1 MLLVVCHLCKKLAE
15 VWESVRLHS
24 RNVAHSRFL
33 PWDIYIYS
41 RRRCHDKELTIV
53 FRSILAL
60 MVLPGYVAPIRFRL
74 SGEWWDIM
82 CFIAGSSASNGQIG
96 QEIARKQEQR
106 PPQTSHPIISCCART
121 WPWCSNLQSTFCFA
135 FCFFGQMPLLV
146 QTTTQTCPMPNA
158 WLLLVG
164 CWRRFIC
171 NSVSSF
177 IAVGSL
183 STMGQS
189 LYRNDGFTYPQDT
202 LRNDYKAIN
211 LAQQVSCFQDMC
223 SMPCFFLAHGV
234 EIHENTMALSLS
246 HGTTWRE
253 LQGSESEVKPTCHP
267 AIETLGMQTS
277 RVVAWCFGQP
287 LP

>member
-1 MLLVVCHLCKKLAE
+1 MLRQSGSDYLENGGTSCASLQDQVPPTDKSDRKLQESKSSGLLKLLILSLVAVQEHGHDVPIC
-15 VWESVRLHS
+15 SQHS
-24 RNVAHSRFL
+24 AL
-33 PWDIYIYS
+33 PF
-41 RRRCHDKELTIV
+41 V
-53 FRSILAL
+53 F
-60 MVLPGYVAPIRFRL
+60 FR
-74 SGEWWDIM
+74 
-82 CFIAGSSASNGQIG
+82 
-96 QEIARKQEQR
+96 
-106 PPQTSHPIISCCART
+106 
-121 WPWCSNLQSTFCFA
+121 
-135 FCFFGQMPLLV
+135 QMPLLV

-211 LAQQVSCFQDMC
+211 LAQKVSCFQDMC

>member
-33 PWDIYIYS
+33 PWDIYIYYS
-41 RRRCHDKELTIV
+41 RRRCHCYELTIV

-135 FCFFGQMPLLV
+135 FCFFSTDASSGPNNNPNL
-146 QTTTQTCPMPNA
+146 PNA
-158 WLLLVG
+158 QCLAFTCRMLTQIYLQFCIVIYCCWQSIHHGPEFISKWRFHLPSGHPQEWL
-164 CWRRFIC
+164 
-171 NSVSSF
+171 
-177 IAVGSL
+177 
-183 STMGQS
+183 
-189 LYRNDGFTYPQDT
+189 
-202 LRNDYKAIN
+202 
-211 LAQQVSCFQDMC
+211 
-223 SMPCFFLAHGV
+223 
-234 EIHENTMALSLS
+234 
-246 HGTTWRE
+246 
-253 LQGSESEVKPTCHP
+253 
-267 AIETLGMQTS
+267 
-277 RVVAWCFGQP
+277 
-287 LP
+287 